1 MSNKLPLSN
10 SMKETVTN
18 MLINSVGWVKIYKF
32 LLDTVNTTL
41 KGPLNDKTLASK
53 IQKTFSLEN
62 V

>member
-1 MSNKLPLSN
+1 
-10 SMKETVTN
+10 MKETVTN